1 MVDSFRLPFSDGQ
14 RKASTDNYLTALEG
28 VGVLVASKDITL
40 LGSNEEFRMLF
51 GKVLQETQSG
61 VSISIEMV
69 VAVGRNPLN

>member
-14 RKASTDNYLTALEG
+14 RKGSTDNYLTALGG
-28 VGVLVASKDITL
+28 VGALAAGKDTAL
-40 LGSNEEFRMLF
+40 LGSDEEFRTLS

-69 VAVGRNPLN
+69 VAVGRKPLN